1 LVVSTEGDTRSE
13 VMASHHNHTPTLSPH
28 PGLTRLDQ
36 VREVLRSSHDADRTE
51 QAYGH
56 WIRRSLH
63 ACGGTTHPHRL
74 GATEVER
81 VLSHL
86 ATEGQVAA
94 SGPRQALTALVCLSR
109 EVLHTPLARAI
120 APVRRTRHQRP
131 PSVRTQAEVPAAARR
146 LSGGG
151 LRLRASLRLRT
162 QDVDVGQHLIGV
174 RGGTGGQDRTSLRP
188 RNLRDAVQAPL
199 EAVNALHHQDL
210 AADAETCP
218 SPRHVP
224 GHTQRPRGRP
234 AGSGCFRP
242 GRASGLHTAVT
253 RAAVQARRDTPV
265 GCQTLRHRCGT
276 HRREHGVT
284 IRVLQDLLGPAEV
297 KTTER
302 YTPGMARDTRP

>member
-1 LVVSTEGDTRSE
+1 MSLLAVHVWRLSLVVSTEGDTRSE

-94 SGPRQALTALVCLSR
+94 STPRQALTALVCLSR

-210 AADAETCP
+210 AAGCGDVSLPEARARTYPTAARETGWQWVFP
-218 SPRHVP
+218 ARA
-224 GHTQRPRGRP
+224 RIRP
-234 AGSGCFRP
+234 A
-242 GRASGLHTAVT
+242 
-253 RAAVQARRDTPV
+253 
-265 GCQTLRHRCGT
+265 
-276 HRREHGVT
+276 HG
-284 IRVLQDLLGPAEV
+284 G
-297 KTTER
+297 
-302 YTPGMARDTRP
+302 DTRRRTGKARHAGRLPDPAPQVCDP